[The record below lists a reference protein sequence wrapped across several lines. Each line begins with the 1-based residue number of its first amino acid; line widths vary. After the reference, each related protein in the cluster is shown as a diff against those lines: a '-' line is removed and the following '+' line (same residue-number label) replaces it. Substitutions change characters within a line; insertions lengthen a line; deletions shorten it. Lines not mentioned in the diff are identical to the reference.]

1 MKKLILLFTT
11 CTALAFTGCG
21 LDSQTDSTT
30 TSSTSSNI
38 LSNSSS
44 DSTTSST
51 DSQTQPTTAPAESS
65 PEPEETTLALGKK
78 ATIGDWKINAKSASV
93 KNQIPN
99 GKYQYF
105 KPSKGNSFVVISMSV
120 SNKGAEEAE
129 FLPRVGYKDTMSTAT
144 LCFEDEEFQ
153 ATELFAY
160 DKDIATLKVK
170 PSATKKGILVFDVPK
185 KAAKKLKNLKL
196 KFSAQGQDATY
207 ELK

>member
-1 MKKLILLFTT
+1 MKKLIVLFTT
-11 CTALAFTGCG
+11 CTALVFTGCG
-21 LDSQTDSTT
+21 LGSSTDSTT
-30 TSSTSSNI
+30 TTSTTSSNI

-44 DSTTSST
+44 DSTA
-51 DSQTQPTTAPAESS
+51 SQTTQSTTAPAESS
-65 PEPEETTLALGKK
+65 PEPEETTQALGKK
-78 ATIGDWKINAKSASV
+78 ATIGDWKINAKSVSV
-93 KNQIPN
+93 KKQIPN

-105 KPSKGNSFVVISMSV
+105 KPSKGNSFVVVSMSV
-120 SNKGAEEAE
+120 SNQGTEEAE
-129 FLPRVGYKDTMSTAT
+129 FLPRVGYKDTMSTAA
-144 LCFEDEEFQ
+144 LYYEDEEFQ

-196 KFSAQGQDATY
+196 KFSAQGQDAVY

>member
-1 MKKLILLFTT
+1 MKKLIVLFTT
-11 CTALAFTGCG
+11 CTALVFTGCG
-21 LDSQTDSTT
+21 LGSSTDSTT
-30 TSSTSSNI
+30 TTSTTSSNI

-44 DSTTSST
+44 DSTA
-51 DSQTQPTTAPAESS
+51 SQTTQSTTAPAESS
-65 PEPEETTLALGKK
+65 PEPEETTQALGKK
-78 ATIGDWKINAKSASV
+78 ATIGDWKINAKSVSV
-93 KNQIPN
+93 KKQIPN

-105 KPSKGNSFVVISMSV
+105 KPSKGNSFVVVSMSV
-120 SNKGAEEAE
+120 SNQGTEEAE
-129 FLPRVGYKDTMSTAT
+129 FLPRVGYKDTMSTAA
-144 LCFEDEEFQ
+144 LYYEDEEFQ

-196 KFSAQGQDATY
+196 KFSAQGQDAIY